1 MKTIGWTLV
10 VAGIGLVFWAWVT
23 PTSVH
28 TDMDYVPGLG
38 LQEARDTLNLGLLQ
52 TQMMLLECG
61 LAAIIAGTI
70 ATCFGELKDAMLRA
84 GSAKDPPPIEYEP
97 KANAG

>member
-1 MKTIGWTLV
+1 M
-10 VAGIGLVFWAWVT
+10 VAILHLDVGLGEEAEDLGEQVAL
-23 PTSVH
+23 
-28 TDMDYVPGLG
+28 MDYVPGLG